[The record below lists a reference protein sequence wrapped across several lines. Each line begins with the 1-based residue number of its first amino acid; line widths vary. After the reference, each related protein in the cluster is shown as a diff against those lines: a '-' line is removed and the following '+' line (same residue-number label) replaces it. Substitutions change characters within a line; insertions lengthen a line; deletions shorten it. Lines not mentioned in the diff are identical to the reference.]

1 MIAVIFEGRVLLKK
15 NPKEYDLVLEKQQQV
30 WEEKKKKVV
39 LQMFW
44 HYLFYGDIFGKVLQQ
59 VLESNVKLLV

>member
-15 NPKEYDLVLEKQQQV
+15 NPMEYDLVLEKQQQV
-30 WEEKKKKVV
+30 WEEKKKVV

-44 HYLFYGDIFGKVLQQ
+44 HYLFYGGIFGKVL
-59 VLESNVKLLV
+59 